1 MEISKR
7 VVRASISSQV
17 HILVG
22 FAGHTITIKIS
33 RSTFRRSY
41 VVLLRE
47 PLFAQVFDRLSTHV
61 WVRGGGG
68 RGRSQRFKISALCAF
83 PVLRSQRYKQKKSK
97 APVSQLVNVD
107 DTSVIEIKTQ
117 LYLES

>member
-33 RSTFRRSY
+33 RSTFPRSY

-68 RGRSQRFKISALCAF
+68 GVGGGANASKSRPCALS
-83 PVLRSQRYKQKKSK
+83 LS
-97 APVSQLVNVD
+97 
-107 DTSVIEIKTQ
+107 
-117 LYLES
+117 